1 VPAQQSQPAAVRPRR
16 ILLIEDNA
24 DAREAM
30 CALLELDGHHVQAA
44 ADGPQG
50 LELARTEPPEIVLID
65 IGLPGMDG
73 FEVARR
79 MRALGDPVV
88 LVALTGYGQ
97 PEDRRRTQE
106 AGFDAHLVK
115 PVDPTDLTHALASF

>member
-1 VPAQQSQPAAVRPRR
+1 MAAEPAVVRPRR
-16 ILLIEDNA
+16 ILMIEDNA

-30 CALLELDGHHVQAA
+30 CALLALDGHVIEAA

-50 LELARTEPPEIVLID
+50 LELARTKQPEIALID

-73 FEVARR
+73 YEVARE
-79 MRALGDPVV
+79 MRALGIPIV

-97 PEDRRRTQE
+97 PEDRRRAEE

-115 PVDPTDLTHALASF
+115 PVDPTELTATLARL

>member
-1 VPAQQSQPAAVRPRR
+1 VPAQPAAVRPRR

-30 CALLELDGHHVQAA
+30 CALLELDGHDVQAA

-50 LELARTEPPEIVLID
+50 LELARTKLPEIVLID

-79 MRALGDPVV
+79 MRALGQPVV

-106 AGFDAHLVK
+106 AGFDVHLVK
-115 PVDPTDLTHALASF
+115 PVDPADLTNALARL

>member
-1 VPAQQSQPAAVRPRR
+1 MPGQPATVRPRR

-30 CALLELDGHHVQAA
+30 CALLELDGHDVQAA
-44 ADGPQG
+44 PDGPQG
-50 LELARTEPPEIVLID
+50 LELARTKRPEIVLID

-79 MRALGDPVV
+79 MRALGQPVV

-97 PEDRRRTQE
+97 PEDRRRTQD

-115 PVDPTDLTHALASF
+115 PVDPADLTHALARF